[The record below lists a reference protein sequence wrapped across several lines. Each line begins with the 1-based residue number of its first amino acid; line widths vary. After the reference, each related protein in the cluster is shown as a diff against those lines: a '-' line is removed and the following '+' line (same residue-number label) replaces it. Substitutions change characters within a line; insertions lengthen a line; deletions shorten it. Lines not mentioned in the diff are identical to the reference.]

1 MEIMIDY
8 LKNRLKEA
16 STWAGLAG
24 VFVAAAAA
32 GYPKMIIGS
41 FVCGAIAI
49 FTPDYTPPK

>member
-1 MEIMIDY
+1 MIDY
-8 LKNRLKEA
+8 LRNRLKEA

-41 FVCGAIAI
+41 FICGAIAI